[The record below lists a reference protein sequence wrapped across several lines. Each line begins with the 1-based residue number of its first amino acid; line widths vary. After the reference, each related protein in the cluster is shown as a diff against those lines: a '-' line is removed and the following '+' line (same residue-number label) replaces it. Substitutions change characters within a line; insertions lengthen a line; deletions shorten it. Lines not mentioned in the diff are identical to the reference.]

1 MSLEFDKLVEII
13 TKLRDPV
20 AGCPWD
26 IKQTSASLIPNMIE
40 EIYEAVEAIENQN
53 HVNLCEEL
61 GDILLH
67 VVFQVQLATEQ
78 KHFNMN
84 DVLNRVNEK
93 LVRRHPH
100 VFGESTINNPNAE
113 QVKQNWELIKL
124 AEKDSTRESVLGG
137 VPLSMPALI
146 VAHRMQEKAAHVGF
160 DWPDIE
166 PVFEKIYE
174 EISEVRDEIARS
186 VAVPSDTIYANNELQ
201 KANLELEIGDLL
213 FSVVNLARKLNIDS
227 ETALRRA
234 NDKFKNRFQ
243 KLELLTIEK
252 NINMSEVGLEK
263 LDELWELI
271 KKD

>member
-1 MSLEFDKLVEII
+1 
-13 TKLRDPV
+13 
-20 AGCPWD
+20 
-26 IKQTSASLIPNMIE
+26 MIE
-40 EIYEAVEAIENQN
+40 EIYEAVEAIESQN
-53 HVNLCEEL
+53 HDNLCEEL

-78 KHFNMN
+78 KHFTLV
-84 DVLNRVNEK
+84 DVLNRINDK

-100 VFGESTINNPNAE
+100 VFGELVTTIDNPNAE

-124 AEKDSTRESVLGG
+124 SEKNNTRKSVLGG

-166 PVFEKIYE
+166 PVFEKIHE
-174 EISEVRDEIARS
+174 EIAEVK
-186 VAVPSDTIYANNELQ
+186 NELGDRGQGIGDSEQ
-201 KANLELEIGDLL
+201 KKASLELEIGDLL

-227 ETALRRA
+227 ESALRRA

-243 KLELLTIEK
+243 RLEQLCIVE
-252 NINMSEVGLEK
+252 NINMSEVGLQK
-263 LDELWELI
+263 LDELWDLI

>member
-1 MSLEFDKLVEII
+1 MSSEFDRLVEII
-13 TKLRDPV
+13 AKLRDPI

-67 VVFQVQLATEQ
+67 VAFQVQLSTEQ
-78 KHFNMN
+78 QQFNMN

-124 AEKDSTRESVLGG
+124 AEKDSTRKSVLEG

-174 EISEVRDEIARS
+174 EIAEVK
-186 VAVPSDTIYANNELQ
+186 NELGDSEQQ
-201 KANLELEIGDLL
+201 KASLELEIGDLL

-227 ETALRRA
+227 ESALRRA
-234 NDKFKNRFQ
+234 NDKFKNRFHR
-243 KLELLTIEK
+243 LEQLCSVE
-252 NINMSEVGLEK
+252 NINMSEVGLAK
-263 LDELWELI
+263 LDEFWELI